1 MLSFFQ
7 VFNVSVE
14 TPFFEKKLT
23 IFSGSTLF
31 IFVRLAVVCLCG
43 SCSVFLFEDFLDGS
57 MLDEVTA
64 TVCEASGSL
73 RDDADAPPREGLD
86 FLFAGLYESVV
97 NVGDSVTSGLNAS
110 EADLLFGDSD
120 RGTFVRIFVSFFGFV
135 SGCFRFEGDV
145 LLNAAAVS
153 VGSRESSHSFFI
165 SWDKSILPP
174 K

>member
-7 VFNVSVE
+7 VFSVSFE

-73 RDDADAPPREGLD
+73 RDDADAPLREVLD

-97 NVGDSVTSGLNAS
+97 DV
-110 EADLLFGDSD
+110 GDSD
-120 RGTFVRIFVSFFGFV
+120 RGIFVRIFLFFFDFV
-135 SGCFRFEGDV
+135 SAN
-145 LLNAAAVS
+145 L
-153 VGSRESSHSFFI
+153 
-165 SWDKSILPP
+165 
-174 K
+174 

>member
-7 VFNVSVE
+7 VFSVSVE

-23 IFSGSTLF
+23 IFSGSTPF
-31 IFVRLAVVCLCG
+31 VFVRLAVVCLCEP
-43 SCSVFLFEDFLDGS
+43 CSVFLFEDFLDGS

-97 NVGDSVTSGLNAS
+97 NVGDSVTAGLNAS

-120 RGTFVRIFVSFFGFV
+120 PGTFVRIFVFFFGYV
-135 SGCFRFEGDV
+135 AGCFRFEGDV